1 MKITNKTLHVI
12 MEHDVTL
19 GHNDSIE
26 ATLQHMAFISE
37 NKDGDV
43 VVDLDFAD
51 ILNVKFMGMPIE
63 PGYESFKKFK
73 NTMSGLGI
81 DVNKLFDEKAAQLID
96 DEQMNQIKSL
106 YKQTVNG

>member
-1 MKITNKTLHVI
+1 
-12 MEHDVTL
+12 
-19 GHNDSIE
+19 
-26 ATLQHMAFISE
+26 MAFISE